1 VQAEIKGKNKQ
12 FKIQANNELQ
22 HQKLDAEMKVQLVQM
37 ELMERREIEFQQE
50 KLCEKDKTPKDMEAH
65 LLLERQLVE
74 EKRKMLRLE
83 YEAKFHRHEL
93 AESRRLAPIPEHGSS
108 LGSERSRPAHAG
120 IHQQYTYSVPK
131 PSLAHSYGLLE
142 SLPKVP
148 ETPPKFAESVVTPTL
163 GTFPLPV
170 SPMFG

>member
-1 VQAEIKGKNKQ
+1 
-12 FKIQANNELQ
+12 
-22 HQKLDAEMKVQLVQM
+22 M
-37 ELMERREIEFQQE
+37 
-50 KLCEKDKTPKDMEAH
+50 
-65 LLLERQLVE
+65 LLERQLAE
-74 EKRKMLRLE
+74 EKHKTLRLE
-83 YEAKFHRHEL
+83 YEAKFRRHEL
-93 AESRRLAPIPEHGSS
+93 AESRRLAPIPKHGSS
-108 LGSERSRPAHAG
+108 LGSEQRGPAHAG
-120 IHQQYTYSVPK
+120 IHQPYTHSVPM